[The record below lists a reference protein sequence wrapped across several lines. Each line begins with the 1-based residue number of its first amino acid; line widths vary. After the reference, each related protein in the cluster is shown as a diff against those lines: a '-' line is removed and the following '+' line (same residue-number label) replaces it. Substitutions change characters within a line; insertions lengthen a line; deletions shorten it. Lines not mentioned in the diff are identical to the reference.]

1 MFRYSFII
9 DSLIKAMTHKYIRRI
24 PKGVTK
30 TGKTKYMYFY
40 AGQEGRG
47 KGIAH
52 EHELI
57 QGASFAMGNGDQRH
71 HAHITKEEGDKVTVK
86 YDDGAKKGQE
96 ETMTKKE
103 FQALVHGEHK
113 EAIKQVQ
120 EKQTQR
126 EYKQK
131 QKKQAGPDLKK
142 PHPAPPKIEH
152 EKIKIKRAQTVTKI
166 VDTLASMPS
175 LEDQLKAFIN
185 DNNSDA
191 LSKMLEKLG
200 VQVKPKIDNSRQNSF
215 IMLAGEAGKPTK
227 APIKYKIV
235 EMDDIQA
242 SHDENT
248 FTNNKEYPTGL
259 QERIYESDMA
269 EQLKVIRNAQN
280 LEPAFLVNTNPDAMN
295 GAPIINEE
303 GLVLGGNSRTMAIKR
318 AYARHP
324 EKAETY
330 KNYLADHADSFGF
343 APEYI
348 SQFKNPIL
356 VREYDPEDKSEK
368 NMKLLVRQMNEGFT
382 QSMDE
387 KTEIAA
393 ISRRLTDKSINAIG
407 KAFSNSDA
415 ANIYELLNLGDDY
428 SQDVINALMKDGIL
442 SYQNMNKYIDVDTK
456 RVSPAFAHMLSDVLV
471 GKVLTNKTIMAKMS
485 PALHERF
492 SAGVISLVALNLFD
506 EKQRHALE
514 HAIYAYSFAQK
525 TNFVRTRG
533 TAEQNLSGLQNWI
546 SQGKTDTGKGD
557 IEDKVRSELT
567 NNPLAL
573 AYLETLGIATT
584 ASKLRDMFSA
594 AGAKALGKGADQ
606 EVDLFGETASMEKEL
621 KKLNDFYMPGKTQ
634 AEKDAYKLKKSMK
647 SKFSYT
653 DLVKSL
659 RTKK

>member
-1 MFRYSFII
+1 MEN
-9 DSLIKAMTHKYIRRI
+9 IKNQLNKYKR
-24 PKGVTK
+24 
-30 TGKTKYMYFY
+30 
-40 AGQEGRG
+40 
-47 KGIAH
+47 
-52 EHELI
+52 
-57 QGASFAMGNGDQRH
+57 
-71 HAHITKEEGDKVTVK
+71 KENK
-86 YDDGAKKGQE
+86 
-96 ETMTKKE
+96 
-103 FQALVHGEHK
+103 
-113 EAIKQVQ
+113 
-120 EKQTQR
+120 R

-131 QKKQAGPDLKK
+131 QKKQATIDLKK
-142 PHPAPPKIEH
+142 PHPAPPKIDH
-152 EKIKIKRAQTVTKI
+152 AKISVKRVKTIAQI
-166 VDTLASMPS
+166 ADTLSAMPS

-185 DNNSDA
+185 DNSTDA

-200 VQVKPKIDNSRQNSF
+200 VQMKPKIDNARQESF

-235 EMDDIQA
+235 EMDDIKA

-248 FTNNKEYPTGL
+248 FSNNKEYPAGL

-324 EKAETY
+324 EKAENY

-356 VREYDPEDKSEK
+356 VREYEPADKSEK

-382 QSMDE
+382 QAMDE

-442 SYQNMNKYIDVDTK
+442 SYQNMNKFIDPETK

-506 EKQRHALE
+506 EKQRNALE

-546 SQGKTDTGKGD
+546 KQGKTETGKGD
-557 IEDKVRSELT
+557 IEDTVRNELT

-573 AYLETLGIATT
+573 AYLETLCIATT
-584 ASKLRDMFSA
+584 ASKLRDMFST

-621 KKLNDFYMPGKTQ
+621 NKLNDFYNPGKT
-634 AEKDAYKLKKSMK
+634 EKEKQAYKLTKSMK
-647 SKFSYT
+647 SRFSYS
-653 DLVKSL
+653 DLVKSFYS
-659 RTKK
+659 KK